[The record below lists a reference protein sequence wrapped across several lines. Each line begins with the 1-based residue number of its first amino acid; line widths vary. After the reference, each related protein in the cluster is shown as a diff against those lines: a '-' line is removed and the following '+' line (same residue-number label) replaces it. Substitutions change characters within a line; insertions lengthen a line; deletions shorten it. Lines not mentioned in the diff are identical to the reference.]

1 MKNNLNK
8 NNTKS
13 LQPVHYIVIDVPSL
27 SWRGACNT
35 APDQFHLPGKGTGSQ
50 VQQGSCMRTAVQTN
64 CFKSAVKHQEESLT
78 QATWTANSTVPLLRG
93 NQNKHLQH
101 KKCPTAFKLLFLF
114 YLYLGAGTTSITPP
128 SIMQL
133 PALLW
138 GMACLSNPNWQCPA
152 SSSPLFPLSCR
163 HNCHLGCTVTWI
175 GDLSWKATQE
185 LKEDWN
191 TNPARLAVCQRN
203 TKVHVPGR
211 WWSKQSEV
219 RECKHSREMAS
230 PTSAQPKPNG

>member
-13 LQPVHYIVIDVPSL
+13 LQPVHYIVIDGAKSEL
-27 SWRGACNT
+27 KRGLQYSPRSISPPRKGNRQSGSAGFMHENGS
-35 APDQFHLPGKGTGSQ
+35 PDSD
-50 VQQGSCMRTAVQTN
+50 

-78 QATWTANSTVPLLRG
+78 QATWTANSTVLLLRG
-93 NQNKHLQH
+93 NQNKHLQQE
-101 KKCPTAFKLLFLF
+101 KCPIAFKLLFMF

-133 PALLW
+133 PAILW

-163 HNCHLGCTVTWI
+163 HNCHLDCTATWI
-175 GDLSWKATQE
+175 GDLS
-185 LKEDWN
+185 
-191 TNPARLAVCQRN
+191 
-203 TKVHVPGR
+203 
-211 WWSKQSEV
+211 
-219 RECKHSREMAS
+219 
-230 PTSAQPKPNG
+230 